1 MKKSKTICY
10 STSFTSVDFSH
21 CLNCM
26 QFVDFL
32 LDDCTDGLPGSVR
45 RADLHYLE
53 KLLLREYNIMCEV
66 LEVSGGNDDV
76 V

>member
-1 MKKSKTICY
+1 MKKSKTIRY

-32 LDDCTDGLPGSVR
+32 LDDCKDGLPGSVR
-45 RADLHYLE
+45 RADLLYLE
-53 KLLLREYNIMCEV
+53 KLLLREYDIMCEV
-66 LEVSGGNDDV
+66 LEVSGGNDNV
-76 V
+76 I

>member
-1 MKKSKTICY
+1 MKKSKTIRY
-10 STSFTSVDFSH
+10 STSFTSSDFSH

-32 LDDCTDGLPGSVR
+32 LDDCTDSFLGSVR
-45 RADLHYLE
+45 LADLHFLE
-53 KLLLREYNIMCEV
+53 KLLLREYDIMREV
-66 LEVSGGNDDV
+66 LEVSGGDDDV